1 MLLSLYLGF
10 LLFAAMGGALLW
22 QPQYLTRVTGLE
34 LSTVESRNE
43 VRAAYGGFGVAAAL
57 ALFIALVWSP
67 LRGGICLALGL
78 ALIGMAAGRGYSAFL
93 ERPTNNLIWA
103 LLGVEG
109 VLGLML
115 MFQI

>member
-10 LLFAAMGGALLW
+10 LLFAAMGGVMLW
-22 QPQYLTRVTGLE
+22 QPQYLTSVTGQE

-43 VRAAYGGFGVAAAL
+43 ARAVYGGFGVAAAL

-78 ALIGMAAGRGYSAFL
+78 ALVGMAGGRGYSIWL
-93 ERPTNNLIWA
+93 ERPTNNLIFA
-103 LLGVEG
+103 LLGVEA

-115 MFQI
+115 TFQV

>member
-43 VRAAYGGFGVAAAL
+43 VRAVYGGFGIAAAL

-78 ALIGMAAGRGYSAFL
+78 ALIGMAAGRGYSAWL
-93 ERPTNNLIWA
+93 ERPSNNLIWG
-103 LLGVEG
+103 LLGAES

>member
-10 LLFAAMGGALLW
+10 LLFAAMGGVMLW
-22 QPQYLTRVTGLE
+22 QPQYLTRITGQE

-43 VRAAYGGFGVAAAL
+43 ARAVYGGFGVAAAL

-78 ALIGMAAGRGYSAFL
+78 ALVGMAGGRGYSIWL
-93 ERPTNNLIWA
+93 ERPTNNLILA
-103 LLGVEG
+103 LLGVEA
-109 VLGLML
+109 VLGFML
-115 MFQI
+115 TFQV

>member
-1 MLLSLYLGF
+1 MLLSLYIGF
-10 LLFAAMGGALLW
+10 LLFAGMGGVMLW
-22 QPQYLTRVTGLE
+22 QPQYLTRVTGQE

-43 VRAAYGGFGVAAAL
+43 ARAVYGGFGAAAAL

-78 ALIGMAAGRGYSAFL
+78 SLIGMAAGRGYSIWL
-93 ERPTNNLIWA
+93 ERPTNNLIFA

-109 VLGLML
+109 VLGFLL
-115 MFQI
+115 MFQV